1 MDACLFRSG
10 FRGGPR
16 EVAAFLGDVGNVPLA
31 KGGVQCGATT
41 SKPRCV
47 IHDPRIG
54 VRLGAR
60 VRFAAR
66 VVGIHHVCFSLNI
79 YKQSKKEKFVQ
90 QRYNRIV
97 LNCPTLCG
105 EEWKSSDVVWLG
117 LRLNDQFDTGAGLE
131 WLGEVALLAEGN
143 DVVVKGRSV
152 AVGDDGDSEGGVLA
166 AVLGDA
172 AGG

>member
-1 MDACLFRSG
+1 MFRS
-10 FRGGPR
+10 RR
-16 EVAAFLGDVGNVPLA
+16 VVSNAALQLLNLAVLSTILGSASALA
-31 KGGVQCGATT
+31 LA
-41 SKPRCV
+41 SASP
-47 IHDPRIG
+47 
-54 VRLGAR
+54 
-60 VRFAAR
+60 AR

-105 EEWKSSDVVWLG
+105 EEWESSDVVWLG